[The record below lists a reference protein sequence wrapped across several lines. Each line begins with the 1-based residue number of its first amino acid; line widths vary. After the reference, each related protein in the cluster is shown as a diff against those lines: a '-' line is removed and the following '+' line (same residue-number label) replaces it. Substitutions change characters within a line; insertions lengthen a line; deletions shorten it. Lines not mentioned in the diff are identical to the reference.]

1 MARQLPRDM
10 QISLLSKLE
19 GSSAICSICSD
30 PPEDAVVT
38 MCGHVFCFQCV
49 HERLT
54 GDENQCPAT
63 GCKDFLATDSVFSR
77 STLKL
82 CVSGEYDSNASTSSS
97 ADEEPSIGQSGYIS
111 SKIRAALGILNSLCS
126 PSSIGLQEYSEVDSV
141 SVRTYNMIT
150 NGSDFS
156 THSTANPENP
166 VKAIVF
172 SQWTSMLDLL
182 ELSLNRDL
190 IQYRR
195 LDGTMSLIMRDRAV
209 RDFNTDPE
217 VRVMLMS
224 LKAGNLGLN
233 MVAACHVIL
242 LDLWWNPY
250 AEGQAIDRAHRIG
263 QTRPVTVS
271 RLTVKDTVEDRILA
285 LQEEKRRMVSS
296 AFGEGAGGHT
306 TRLTVEDLRYLF
318 MV

>member
-1 MARQLPRDM
+1 M
-10 QISLLSKLE
+10 ISPQ
-19 GSSAICSICSD
+19 D

-195 LDGTMSLIMRDRAV
+195 LDGTMSLNMRDRAV

-217 VRVMLMS
+217 VL
-224 LKAGNLGLN
+224 
-233 MVAACHVIL
+233 
-242 LDLWWNPY
+242 P
-250 AEGQAIDRAHRIG
+250 
-263 QTRPVTVS
+263 
-271 RLTVKDTVEDRILA
+271 
-285 LQEEKRRMVSS
+285 
-296 AFGEGAGGHT
+296 
-306 TRLTVEDLRYLF
+306 
-318 MV
+318 